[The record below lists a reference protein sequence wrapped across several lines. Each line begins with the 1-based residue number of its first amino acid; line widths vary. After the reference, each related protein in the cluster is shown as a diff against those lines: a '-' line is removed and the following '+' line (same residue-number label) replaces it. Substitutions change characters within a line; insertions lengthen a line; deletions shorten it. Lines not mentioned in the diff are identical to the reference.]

1 MHPTTSE
8 LDPHDDVRHT
18 VASVLELPVE
28 DIGEDLNLIEL
39 GMDSMTMMRL
49 AGQWQQAGATV
60 RFADLIAQ
68 PTLAAWREL
77 VTRPHGD
84 AAAQP
89 HGDAAAQPHGD
100 AAAQPHGD
108 AAAQPHGDAAAQ
120 PHGEVEGAA
129 RAGETD
135 ECAPFE
141 LTTMQHAYWVG
152 RAPGQ
157 RLGGVAAHFYFE
169 FDGTGVDPQ
178 RLAAAVRALIER
190 HGMLRVQIGG
200 DGYQRVLPDA
210 GWPGLPVQDLR
221 AMPADRAEHAL
232 TRLRRLMSTQQLE
245 VASGRVLDVRLSLLP
260 DAIRAGGTRLH
271 LDLDMIPADALS
283 VQTLFDDLARL
294 YAHPDA
300 PLPTLDYSFPRYCA
314 DHRATRPTDRVEAD
328 RDYWRARL
336 AELPA
341 APQLPVRADLEAA
354 PATQVVRRSHWLAPE
369 TTHRLRELSRHHG
382 LTPSMTLA
390 AAFAETLTA
399 WSTEP
404 DFLLNLPLF
413 DREPRHPHIDAVV
426 GDFTSSVLLS
436 WAGSTPGSFAERA
449 RRLQDRFHA
458 DVRHSRYSGV
468 EVLRDASRLLGE
480 TVLAPVVYT
489 SALGFGDL
497 FSPPAR
503 ECFGEPAWIV
513 SQGPQIWL
521 DVQVSEFDQGI
532 LINWDAREE
541 VFATGVLDALFE
553 AYRAVLAWLG
563 EGQWGRPV
571 PELLPAAQR
580 RVRAA
585 ANSTAREFADVALH
599 EEFFRRAAE
608 APDRV
613 ALRWDE
619 GGELGYGE
627 LADRALRVAGALAG
641 RGVGPG
647 EPVVVSL
654 PRGPDQIVAVLGVLA
669 AGAAYLPIGPEQP
682 AARRERMQRLA
693 GARLVVTDEAGA
705 IGRPAA
711 EVVLIGA
718 TAAVAPLPGP
728 ATVDTDRLAYVIF
741 TSGSTGEP
749 KGVEITHRAAWNT
762 IADVNRRFAV
772 GDGDRVLAVS
782 ALEFD
787 LSVYD
792 VFGLLSVGGAVV
804 LLTDAAR
811 RDARR
816 WVDLAQRHG
825 VTIWNS
831 VPVLLEMLLT
841 VLAGDTCARPPL
853 RLVLVSGDWVGLDL
867 PGRVAAV
874 RPRCRFVALGG
885 ATEAAI
891 WSNFTDVARVD
902 PSWTSIPYGRPLANQ
917 RFRVV
922 DTAGRDRP
930 DWVPGELWIGGTGVA
945 RGYRGAPRQTA
956 RQFVGT
962 DDGRWY
968 RTGDLGRYRPD
979 GVLEFLGRTDHQ
991 VKIRGHRIEL
1001 GEIEAAFQ
1009 SQPGVGRAVAAVTDD
1024 RRLVVAVVETGTA
1037 GAAEQSPATEIADST
1052 VDVIAPQSTVDTV
1065 PVESSIVDFNATG
1078 DAPSAGSVEADEVD
1092 ALLVRI
1098 LGLETLTG
1106 GHHESVADLTDRL
1119 EVAEQHRPVVRLW
1132 LRWLRSRAVLTGD
1145 GGTLGAGPRLD
1156 AALRP
1161 ATRPG
1166 SDGDA
1171 GFVARVRDRVLH
1183 RRDDYRRIL
1192 TGALDPAV
1200 LLDDDLLAPAALAD
1214 HDPNG
1219 HAALAE
1225 AAREIAAR
1233 SAARGRPMEVVEIDG
1248 RAGHTAERIL
1258 SSLTPEQVRYTLLD
1272 RSPAMVADA
1281 ARRLATHPHAAECR
1295 TVPDLWVPGDLRH
1308 RFDMVLAVNALHR
1321 YPEPTQGPT
1330 LARLLAR
1337 PGGRLV
1343 AVEQGELPPLALLT
1357 AALLEYGYRD
1367 LDGERRTA
1375 ASPTLSARQWG
1386 TRCER
1391 AGWHGI
1397 THHAVGASST
1407 VLLSGGRPET
1417 PPDVDPAALLTPAA
1431 SALPRHMLPDRIE
1444 VVAWLPLGRNGKVD
1458 RPALVRSLATDRGP
1472 EQVEP
1477 PHGPLEEAVAA
1488 VWTDLLTLT
1497 VGRNQNFFAL
1507 GGDSLLAT
1515 RLVERLRHRFRG
1527 PLSLRDFFAEPT
1539 VAAVARQLAG
1549 GDADI
1554 DEGAL

>member
-1 MHPTTSE
+1 MQPTTSE
-8 LDPHDDVRHT
+8 LDSHDVRHT

-28 DIGEDLNLIEL
+28 GIGEDLNLIEL

-49 AGQWQQAGATV
+49 AGQWQQAGVPV
-60 RFADLIAQ
+60 RFADLLAR
-68 PTLAAWREL
+68 PTLAAWRKL
-77 VTRPHGD
+77 VERQDG
-84 AAAQP
+84 
-89 HGDAAAQPHGD
+89 G
-100 AAAQPHGD
+100 
-108 AAAQPHGDAAAQ
+108 
-120 PHGEVEGAA
+120 VEDEARDD

-135 ECAPFE
+135 ELAPFE

-169 FDGTGVDPQ
+169 FDGAHVDPQ
-178 RLAAAVRALIER
+178 RVEAAVRALIAR
-190 HGMLRVQIGG
+190 HGMLRVQIRG
-200 DGYQRVLPDA
+200 DGQQQVLQDA

-221 AMPADRAEHAL
+221 AMPPDRAEHAL
-232 TRLRRLMSTQQLE
+232 TELRRRLSTQE
-245 VASGRVLDVRLSLLP
+245 MENGSGQVLDVRLSLLP
-260 DAIRAGGTRLH
+260 DAIRTGGTRLH
-271 LDLDMIPADALS
+271 LDLDMISADALS
-283 VQTLFDDLARL
+283 VQTLFGDLARL
-294 YAHPDA
+294 YERPDA
-300 PLPTLDYSFPRYCA
+300 PLPALDYSFPRYCA
-314 DHRATRPTDRVEAD
+314 DHRATRPADRVEAD

-336 AELPA
+336 ADLPA
-341 APQLPVRADLEAA
+341 APQLPVRTDREAA
-354 PATQVVRRSHWLAPE
+354 PATQVVRRCHWLAPE
-369 TTHRLRELSRHHG
+369 TARRLRELSRHHG

-399 WSTEP
+399 WSAEP

-413 DREPRHPHIDAVV
+413 DREPLHPMADAVV
-426 GDFTSSVLLS
+426 GDFTSSVLVS
-436 WAGSTPGSFAERA
+436 WAGSVPGTFAERA
-449 RRLQDRFHA
+449 RRLQDQFHA
-458 DVRHSRYSGV
+458 DVAHTRYSGV

-497 FSPPAR
+497 FSPQAR

-532 LINWDAREE
+532 LINWDAREGI
-541 VFATGVLDALFE
+541 FPAGVLDALFE
-553 AYRAVLAWLG
+553 AYRAVVAWLEDG
-563 EGQWGRPV
+563 EWGRPV
-571 PELLPAAQR
+571 ADLLPDTQR

-585 ANSTAREFADVALH
+585 VNATAREFPDVTLH

-619 GGELGYGE
+619 DGALRYGD
-627 LADRALRVAGALAG
+627 LADRALRVAGVLAS

-682 AARRERMQRLA
+682 AARRERMERLA
-693 GARLVVTDEAGA
+693 GARLVITDETGA
-705 IGRPAA
+705 IGRPADD
-711 EVVLIGA
+711 VVLIGA
-718 TAAVAPLPGP
+718 ATTAAARPDP
-728 ATVDTDRLAYVIF
+728 AVVDTDDLAYVIF

-749 KGVEITHRAAWNT
+749 KGVEITHRAAVNT
-762 IADVNRRFAV
+762 IADINRRFDV
-772 GDGDRVLAVS
+772 RDSDRVLAVS

-792 VFGLLSVGGAVV
+792 MFGVLSVGGTVV
-804 LLTDAAR
+804 LVTDAAR

-816 WVDLAQRHG
+816 WADLAHRHG

-841 VLAGDTCARPPL
+841 VVEGDASARLPL

-867 PGRVAAV
+867 PGRVATA
-874 RPRCRFVALGG
+874 RPECRFVALGG

-891 WSNFTDVARVD
+891 WSNFTEVTRVD
-902 PSWTSIPYGRPLANQ
+902 PLWSSIPYGRPLANQ

-922 DTAGRDRP
+922 DAEGRDCP

-945 RGYRGAPRQTA
+945 RGYRGAPQQTA
-956 RQFVGT
+956 RQFVRTG
-962 DDGRWY
+962 DGSWY

-1001 GEIEAAFQ
+1001 GEIETVLR
-1009 SQPGVGRAVAAVTDD
+1009 SHPGVGRAVAAVTDD
-1024 RRLVVAVVETGTA
+1024 RRLVAAVVETGTV
-1037 GAAEQSPATEIADST
+1037 GAEESTAARAASPT
-1052 VDVIAPQSTVDTV
+1052 VGASEEP
-1065 PVESSIVDFNATG
+1065 SIVDSAV
-1078 DAPSAGSVEADEVD
+1078 DAAAPDGAPPAGSIEADEVD

-1106 GHHESVADLTDRL
+1106 GRRESVTELADRL
-1119 EVAEQHRPVVRLW
+1119 GVAEQHRPVVRLW
-1132 LRWLRSRAVLTGD
+1132 LRWLESRAVLAGE
-1145 GGTLGAGPRLD
+1145 GGALVAGPRLD
-1156 AALRP
+1156 PALRL

-1166 SDGDA
+1166 ADSDA

-1192 TGALDPAV
+1192 AGDIHPAV
-1200 LLDDDLLAPAALAD
+1200 LLDDDLLAPSALAD
-1214 HDPNG
+1214 HDPSG

-1225 AAREIAAR
+1225 VAREIAAR
-1233 SAARGRPMEVVEIDG
+1233 SAAEGRPMEVVEIDG
-1248 RAGHTAERIL
+1248 RGGHAAERIL

-1272 RSPAMVADA
+1272 PSPAMVADA
-1281 ARRLATHPHAAECR
+1281 ERRLATYPHATKCR
-1295 TVPDLWVPGDLRH
+1295 TVPNPWAPGSLRH
-1308 RFDMVLAVNALHR
+1308 RFDVVLAVNALHR
-1321 YPEPTQGPT
+1321 HPEPTHGPM

-1337 PGGRLV
+1337 PGGRLL
-1343 AVEQGELPPLALLT
+1343 AVEQSELPPLALLT
-1357 AALLEYGYRD
+1357 AAVLEYGYRD
-1367 LDGERRTA
+1367 LDGERRA
-1375 ASPTLSARQWG
+1375 AGSPTLSARRWG
-1386 TRCER
+1386 TLCGR

-1397 THHAVGASST
+1397 THHTVGASST
-1407 VLLSGGRPET
+1407 VLLSGWRPET
-1417 PPDVDPAALLTPAA
+1417 APDVDPAALLGHAA
-1431 SALPRHMLPDRIE
+1431 SALPQHMVPDRIE

-1458 RPALVRSLATDRGP
+1458 RPALTRSLAADRSP
-1472 EQVEP
+1472 ELVEP
-1477 PHGPLEEAVAA
+1477 PQGPLEEAVAA
-1488 VWTDLLTLT
+1488 VWADLLNHVT
-1497 VGRNQNFFAL
+1497 VGRNQNFFAI

-1515 RLVERLRHRFRG
+1515 RLVERLRHRFG
-1527 PLSLRDFFAEPT
+1527 GTLSLRDFFAEPT
-1539 VAAVARQLAG
+1539 VSAVARKFAG
-1549 GDADI
+1549 DDADI